1 MKQRRFGH
9 GWSSTAMEESVCPA
23 SMEVECFKCV
33 SVHQVCIRQPVEVE
47 VESKEF
53 WRLSV
58 WFFSVSVQQSR
69 CSSPAEEVVSEV
81 ECPTMVVL
89 DGWSSTVM
97 EPECPAILVVE
108 CPTMAQGARV
118 RRGAQECL
126 SV

>member
-1 MKQRRFGH
+1 MFRDEAK
-9 GWSSTAMEESVCPA
+9 
-23 SMEVECFKCV
+23 EVRSRVVLDGDGGVCV
-33 SVHQVCIRQPVEVE
+33 SGN
-47 VESKEF
+47 
-53 WRLSV
+53 
-58 WFFSVSVQQSR
+58 VSVQQSR